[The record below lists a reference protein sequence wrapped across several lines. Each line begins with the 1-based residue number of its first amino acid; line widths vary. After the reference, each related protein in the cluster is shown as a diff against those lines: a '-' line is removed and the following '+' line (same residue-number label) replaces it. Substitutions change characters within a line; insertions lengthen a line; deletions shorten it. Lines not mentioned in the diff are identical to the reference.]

1 VVTELLRRV
10 IGDDVEAGTRVEV
23 RSRFDQSWA
32 RGFEVAERTDQGYR
46 IKRLSDGVVLPTEFS
61 DDDVRQEKR
70 RHNQWWY

>member
-1 VVTELLRRV
+1 VVTELSRSV
-10 IGDDVEAGTRVEV
+10 IGDDVETGTKVEV

-32 RGFEVAERTDQGYR
+32 RGFEVAERTDRGYR
-46 IKRLSDGVVLPTEFS
+46 IKRLSDGMVLPTEFS